1 MKYFT
6 YVNTFSY
13 TEEAYAGLCFRGN
26 LNEYVIAD
34 ISIHL
39 DLISHRA
46 SDPHSSCG
54 SDPDEVKGQV
64 QRGWSHRQRT
74 SVLLQPSAAQTLV
87 TDWLNRSVW
96 FSSAQLEGQIE
107 EHDQRSEVVQDDV
120 LLLCVP
126 YRTSSAACLAQSPPR
141 CPGSCGSP
149 RCCRFLPP
157 VSRERKREAHDR

>member
-6 YVNTFSY
+6 YVNTFGY
-13 TEEAYAGLCFRGN
+13 TEEAYAALCFRGN
-26 LNEYVIAD
+26 LNEYVIK
-34 ISIHL
+34 
-39 DLISHRA
+39 
-46 SDPHSSCG
+46 
-54 SDPDEVKGQV
+54 EVKGQV

-74 SVLLQPSAAQTLV
+74 SVLLHVLFSDEEPSAAQTLV

-107 EHDQRSEVVQDDV
+107 DHDQRSEVVQDDV

-126 YRTSSAACLAQSPPR
+126 YRTSCLAHSPPR

-157 VSRERKREAHDR
+157 VSRDTKREAHDR

>member
-1 MKYFT
+1 MET
-6 YVNTFSY
+6 LTSMSSLTSASARWMLMNS
-13 TEEAYAGLCFRGN
+13 LC
-26 LNEYVIAD
+26 
-34 ISIHL
+34 

-64 QRGWSHRQRT
+64 QKGWSHRQRT

-96 FSSAQLEGQIE
+96 FSSAQLEGQIG
-107 EHDQRSEVVQDDV
+107 EHGQRSEVVQDDV

-126 YRTSSAACLAQSPPR
+126 YRTSCLAQSPPR
-141 CPGSCGSP
+141 CPGSCASP
-149 RCCRFLPP
+149 RCCRCFPP
-157 VSRERKREAHDR
+157 VSRDTKREAHDR

>member
-1 MKYFT
+1 MSSLT
-6 YVNTFSY
+6 SASACNTRWMLMNS
-13 TEEAYAGLCFRGN
+13 LC
-26 LNEYVIAD
+26 
-34 ISIHL
+34 

-96 FSSAQLEGQIE
+96 FSSAQLEGQIG

-126 YRTSSAACLAQSPPR
+126 YRTSSAACLAQSPLR

-149 RCCRFLPP
+149 RCCRFCPP
-157 VSRERKREAHDR
+157 VSRDTKREAHDR

>member
-1 MKYFT
+1 MSSLT
-6 YVNTFSY
+6 SASACNTRWMLMNS
-13 TEEAYAGLCFRGN
+13 LC
-26 LNEYVIAD
+26 
-34 ISIHL
+34 

-96 FSSAQLEGQIE
+96 FSSAQLEGQIG

-126 YRTSSAACLAQSPPR
+126 YRTSCLAQSPPR
-141 CPGSCGSP
+141 CPGSCASP
-149 RCCRFLPP
+149 RCCRFCPP
-157 VSRERKREAHDR
+157 VSRDTKSEAHDR

>member
-1 MKYFT
+1 MET
-6 YVNTFSY
+6 LTSMSLLTSASTLTSLV
-13 TEEAYAGLCFRGN
+13 TELQT
-26 LNEYVIAD
+26 
-34 ISIHL
+34 
-39 DLISHRA
+39 
-46 SDPHSSCG
+46 PHSSCG

-64 QRGWSHRQRT
+64 QRGWSHRQRS

-126 YRTSSAACLAQSPPR
+126 YRTSCLAQSPPR

-149 RCCRFLPP
+149 RCCRCFPP
-157 VSRERKREAHDR
+157 VSCDTKREAHDR

>member
-1 MKYFT
+1 MSSLT
-6 YVNTFSY
+6 SASTCNTRWMLMNS
-13 TEEAYAGLCFRGN
+13 LC
-26 LNEYVIAD
+26 
-34 ISIHL
+34 

-74 SVLLQPSAAQTLV
+74 SVLLHVLFSDEEPSAAQTLV

-141 CPGSCGSP
+141 CPGSCASP
-149 RCCRFLPP
+149 RCCRCCPP